1 MIFFQGESQGATIGG
16 SPSGGPIQISDLDL
30 SHGSFHGFF
39 HRIFPSFHRFPI
51 RKCPKSRSRPR
62 APMQPSSIRGH
73 SLVLQWFDVKVTV
86 KNTDLSEFDGDFY
99 ALNILNGN
107 FMVFFKD
114 VIGINWNF
122 MG

>member
-1 MIFFQGESQGATIGG
+1 
-16 SPSGGPIQISDLDL
+16 
-30 SHGSFHGFF
+30 
-39 HRIFPSFHRFPI
+39 
-51 RKCPKSRSRPR
+51 
-62 APMQPSSIRGH
+62 MQPSSIRGH